1 MAKNKL
7 YYPSAGGFSIVD
19 AELAYSTILLC
30 SRNGQVYN
38 VLYPGNEGILGGLYV
53 TYQPSVG
60 RLNFDS
66 TMPFYDGETINVIFE
81 I

>member
-1 MAKNKL
+1 MTKNKL
-7 YYPSAGGFSIVD
+7 YYPIAGTYSIVD
-19 AELAYSTILLC
+19 AELAYTQILLV

-53 TYQPSVG
+53 TYLESQG
-60 RLNFDS
+60 RINFDS
-66 TMPFYDGETINVIFE
+66 TMPFLEGETVNIIFD